1 MSLASDTSRSYPAT
15 ATQDVKMC
23 HMPQTPGTHG
33 SGHRAPTRRGSITGG
48 RVTALLVG
56 APAIGM
62 FFGGAVFAV
71 LSAGA
76 ATLAALRVRPEGLW
90 WVLPMAPV
98 AVWAVCVSRAMF
110 DAAGGGGKQAIA
122 VAHGAID
129 AFPAMTVTLLATA
142 AVAFLRRAARRR
154 SVGA

>member
-1 MSLASDTSRSYPAT
+1 M
-15 ATQDVKMC
+15 
-23 HMPQTPGTHG
+23 
-33 SGHRAPTRRGSITGG
+33 
-48 RVTALLVG
+48 G

-62 FFGGAVFAV
+62 FFGGMVFAV

-98 AVWAVCVSRAMF
+98 AVWAVCVSRAMA
-110 DAAGGGGKQAIA
+110 DAAGSGGKQAIA
-122 VAHGAID
+122 VAHGVID

-142 AVAFLRRAARRR
+142 AVALLRRAARRR